1 MTFKNLLLMAA
12 LSYSVHTVAQAPVIQ
27 SLKAG
32 STQVG
37 QYTKFEVAL
46 TLSAAYSNPYDY
58 DDIRVSAVFTSP
70 DQRNFQ
76 VDGFFMQEYSL
87 SNQGVLSDR
96 NNGDFRVRFAPDQP
110 GTWTYTLSCENA
122 AGKTVYPEQTF
133 TCTPATAPANKG
145 FVRNMKGNYF
155 VFDQGDPFI
164 PIGQNIGWHNNNPFA
179 DYSTWLGKMAENKGN
194 FFRLWMAHWGLGI
207 EWRKGSNG
215 FDGLR
220 RYKQTNAAYLDW
232 LMEYTASK
240 GIYVMFCLQH
250 HGQVSSTVNPNWGDS
265 PYNAANGGPCAR
277 TWDFFT
283 HETARNHTKNRFRY
297 TLARWGY
304 ARSIMSWELFNEV
317 DWTDDFDNRKAD
329 VATWHR
335 EMSDFIRKNDP
346 YKHLITTSYAREQYD
361 PALWSTP
368 SMDFTQTHY
377 YLDVPNLERAIANGT
392 RQYLKDFGKPTFN
405 GEFGLGG
412 SAESLGNIDAN
423 GIYVHNA
430 LWGSLFSGGA
440 GAGMTWWWD
449 NYIHPRNL
457 YYHFAPLAEV
467 AAQIPFVQNR
477 LSHAPAQVSGAPAD
491 LVLTPALGWGG
502 LGTPAIALGEN
513 GTLQPADAS
522 LGSYLYGAQWNTQ
535 FRRPPVF
542 QVTYA
547 QPGKFTVS
555 TGTSTGTNPRITLTL
570 NGKTI
575 LDVAATVNQSY
586 SVEIPAGA
594 HSLRVDNTGTDWISI
609 KSYTFSGIGSAVDA
623 YVLASPDRDFL
634 SAWVINHAYNH
645 SNVKAKGLPTPVK
658 GATLN
663 IEQVRNGSYMAS
675 WYHCITGALVK
686 SEPITVL
693 QGQLQLPIPD
703 LDWDLALVLSGQS
716 TPVLAQRK
724 HLPFEVYPNPVTEGR
739 LRTRFDLESG
749 TVVRIA
755 LLDASGREV
764 QPLFQEPLPS
774 GLHEQE
780 HPLPTSL
787 PRGLY
792 WIKVD
797 AGNVS
802 GVRPVVYG
810 Q

>member
-412 SAESLGNIDAN
+412 SAESLGNLDAN

-477 LSHAPAQVSGAPAD
+477 LSHTPAQVSGAPAD

-575 LDVAATVNQSY
+575 LDAAASVNQSY

-675 WYHCITGALVK
+675 WYHCITGVLVK